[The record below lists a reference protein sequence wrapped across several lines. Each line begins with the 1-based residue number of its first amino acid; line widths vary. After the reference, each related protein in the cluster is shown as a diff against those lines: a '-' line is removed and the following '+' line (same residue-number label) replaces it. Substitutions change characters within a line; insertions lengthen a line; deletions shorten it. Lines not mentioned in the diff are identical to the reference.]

1 MIGRESFLSTTAAVA
16 AATIATALAAAA
28 AAAVGPL
35 SAEAAATNDGLL
47 HLLGLLL
54 GDLREALALG
64 RDDLAVAVADQLLV
78 ILNRKMSRDK

>member
-1 MIGRESFLSTTAAVA
+1 MIGRESFLSPAAAAAAA
-16 AATIATALAAAA
+16 AATALAAA

-35 SAEAAATNDGLL
+35 SVEAAATNDGLL

-78 ILNRKMSRDK
+78 VL